1 MHGAEFEVLYKAM
14 TEEQKKKVRDTLEL
28 ADRILILGEYWSDF
42 IGGLVKQSSKVVV
55 LYNAINVPNEYLY
68 SKNSNSILFL
78 GAISKKKRN

>member
-42 IGGLVKQSSKVVV
+42 YWRIGETVFQSCSS
-55 LYNAINVPNEYLY
+55 L
-68 SKNSNSILFL
+68 
-78 GAISKKKRN
+78 